1 MKVALPHTASGDGCP
16 SHHGARPGPG
26 RPGADWAPRG
36 IPSLGATSALIRAG
50 PAQISPTPRG
60 ASPRAG
66 RAPPSAL
73 SLLSLLRCHAWRH
86 APGLAR
92 AQG

>member
-36 IPSLGATSALIRAG
+36 APSLGATSALIRAG

-60 ASPRAG
+60 A
-66 RAPPSAL
+66 PPSA
-73 SLLSLLRCHAWRH
+73 LSLLRCHAWRH
-86 APGLAR
+86 APGVAR